1 MKWAFWRRDAAAAP
15 TRDSSRRTARSDD
28 DADPGRVDPA
38 TALKIRARRRLIG
51 AAALLLAAVIVVPMV
66 LDPAPRR
73 VPDTVPIEIPSEKAP
88 FTPRLPLPPVP
99 DPAQLQGGPP
109 PDATADRK
117 ADDTKGESKDAKA
130 ADKTADKNVD
140 KAGEKTAKPAAADK
154 TQDKSQEKAQDKP
167 VAKPPEKGDR
177 TSEKAIDKA
186 TDKATDKAAAD
197 KAAEAQRA
205 RDILEGK
212 AGALPRSSKD
222 GRFFVQAAAPRNEQ
236 SARDLAARLKATGL
250 PSFTERVQASD
261 GPRYRVRVGPYAS
274 RADAERARARLR
286 ELGVG
291 ADLIAP

>member
-15 TRDSSRRTARSDD
+15 TRDGSRRTARTDD

-73 VPDTVPIEIPSEKAP
+73 VVDTVPIEIPSEKTP

-117 ADDTKGESKDAKA
+117 ADDTKAEPKDAKA
-130 ADKTADKNVD
+130 ADKTADKSVD
-140 KAGEKTAKPAAADK
+140 KAGEKAARAAAADK
-154 TQDKSQEKAQDKP
+154 AQDKPQEKSPDKP
-167 VAKPPEKGDR
+167 VAKPADKGDKTGDK
-177 TSEKAIDKA
+177 TS
-186 TDKATDKAAAD
+186 DKAAADKAD

-212 AGALPRSSKD
+212 TGALPKASKD

-236 SARDLAARLKATGL
+236 SARDLAARLKAAGL

>member
-15 TRDSSRRTARSDD
+15 TRDSSRRTARTDD

-73 VPDTVPIEIPSEKAP
+73 VPDTVPIDIPSEKTP

-117 ADDTKGESKDAKA
+117 ADDAKAEAKDAKA
-130 ADKTADKNVD
+130 ADQTADKRVD
-140 KAGEKTAKPAAADK
+140 KAGEKAARPAAADK
-154 TQDKSQEKAQDKP
+154 PQDKAQEKSPDKP
-167 VAKPPEKGDR
+167 VARPPEKGDR
-177 TSEKAIDKA
+177 TSDKA

-236 SARDLAARLKATGL
+236 SARDLAARLKAAGL

>member
-15 TRDSSRRTARSDD
+15 TRDSSRRTARTDD

-73 VPDTVPIEIPSEKAP
+73 VPDTVPIEIPSEKTP

-99 DPAQLQGGPP
+99 DPAQLQGSPP

-130 ADKTADKNVD
+130 ADKAADKNVD
-140 KAGEKTAKPAAADK
+140 K
-154 TQDKSQEKAQDKP
+154 P
-167 VAKPPEKGDR
+167 VARPPEKSDR

-236 SARDLAARLKATGL
+236 SARDLAARLKAAGL